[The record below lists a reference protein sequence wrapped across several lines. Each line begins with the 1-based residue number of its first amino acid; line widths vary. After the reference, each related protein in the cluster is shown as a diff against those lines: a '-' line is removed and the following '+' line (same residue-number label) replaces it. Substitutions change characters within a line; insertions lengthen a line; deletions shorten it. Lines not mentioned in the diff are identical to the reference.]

1 MLFLLHIYVYAFNV
15 FSCSLVYARINS
27 YYTNGERHGVT
38 ADEYARAGNS
48 WEAGQIFQQRKI
60 LYLLEDKE
68 YLGEKR
74 RINWKPFSTRPGS
87 HENERWLIIHRES
100 RREPWHNLEYPSPLG
115 VLSLPLSP
123 SRYASLLPSFS
134 IARPFA
140 FSRAHLRESSSRGTA
155 CKILEAARQPRQRI
169 ISRRFSYIAA

>member
-1 MLFLLHIYVYAFNV
+1 MYTRLT
-15 FSCSLVYARINS
+15 CSVAVWFYARINS

-100 RREPWHNLEYPSPLG
+100 RREPWHNLEYPSPL
-115 VLSLPLSP
+115 
-123 SRYASLLPSFS
+123 SRSFAPSFS
-134 IARPFA
+134 LSLHF
-140 FSRAHLRESSSRGTA
+140 SSSVLLDRQALCLFPFPFPCSPTR
-155 CKILEAARQPRQRI
+155 ILE
-169 ISRRFSYIAA
+169 SRNGL

>member
-1 MLFLLHIYVYAFNV
+1 MFNVLRPLLRLRENQFLLYQQ
-15 FSCSLVYARINS
+15 R
-27 YYTNGERHGVT
+27 ERHGLT

-48 WEAGQIFQQRKI
+48 WEAGQIFQQQKI

-68 YLGEKR
+68 YLRKKR

-100 RREPWHNLEYPSPLG
+100 RREPWHNLEYPSPLS
-115 VLSLPLSP
+115 VSFPLSP
-123 SRYASLLPSFS
+123 SRYNSLLPSFS

-140 FSRAHLRESSSRGTA
+140 FSLSHAHLRESSSRGTA
-155 CKILEAARQPRQRI
+155 CKILEAARQPRQQI
-169 ISRRFSYIAA
+169 ISRRFFYIAA